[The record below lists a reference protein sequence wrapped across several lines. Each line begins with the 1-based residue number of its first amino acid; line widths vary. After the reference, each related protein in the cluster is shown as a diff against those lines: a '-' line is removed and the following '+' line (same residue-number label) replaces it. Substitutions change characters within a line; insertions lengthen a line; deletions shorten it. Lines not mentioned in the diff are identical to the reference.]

1 MFTHFPDRAVFCPD
15 CEMYLNGKTQWQRHK
30 IGQKHRL
37 NTTEKAAARLP
48 WQPWLD
54 EEEEVAA
61 EDGEARRQVEAQRVL
76 GVVVDDLAEERRR
89 AVLMLA
95 VAVEARRAWAD
106 LDAEANDLHE
116 RWQQEVQYRAR
127 LVEAML
133 YSERIA
139 VGRERQRAEEAEA
152 KAARLRVER
161 RWWRRKA
168 AAAAAATTQ
177 RAVDAAVASIRRHE
191 VSPERRR
198 ADTAEAK
205 ARWLRV
211 ALEEREAW
219 RGKARK
225 LRAWAGPIVL
235 D

>member
-1 MFTHFPDRAVFCPD
+1 MNA
-15 CEMYLNGKTQWQRHK
+15 
-30 IGQKHRL
+30 
-37 NTTEKAAARLP
+37 TEKAAARLP

-76 GVVVDDLAEERRR
+76 GVVVDDMAEERRR

-95 VAVEARRAWAD
+95 VTVEARRAWAD

-139 VGRERQRAEEAEA
+139 VGRERQRAEEAEVCAEEAEA

-168 AAAAAATTQ
+168 ATAADEADKARWAAAGARAAAAA
-177 RAVDAAVASIRRHE
+177 AVA
-191 VSPERRR
+191 
-198 ADTAEAK
+198 A
-205 ARWLRV
+205 
-211 ALEEREAW
+211 
-219 RGKARK
+219 
-225 LRAWAGPIVL
+225 AGPIVL